1 MNFFWREGLEFSS
14 NFLGDLFFII
24 KSGDVRITIDETGG
38 EKEVATKHKGDYF
51 GMKFTIKIK

>member
-1 MNFFWREGLEFSS
+1 MFWRDVLEFSS

-51 GMKFTIKIK
+51 GRNFKIQIK